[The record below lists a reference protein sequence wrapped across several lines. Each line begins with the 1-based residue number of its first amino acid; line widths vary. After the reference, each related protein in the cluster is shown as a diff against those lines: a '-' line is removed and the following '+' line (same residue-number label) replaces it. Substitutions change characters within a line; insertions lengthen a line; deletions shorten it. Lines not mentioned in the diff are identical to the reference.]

1 MTASQVVD
9 IVRQAFLTTFWCS
22 LPLLLVGFA
31 IGVIVSLIQIVT
43 SMQDPS
49 FGSIPRLGAFLLGIV
64 LFLPW
69 MLSKMI
75 AYTTQLLGDFGRYAH

>member
-1 MTASQVVD
+1 MTSSQVVD
-9 IVRQAFLTTFWCS
+9 IIRQTFMTTFWLS
-22 LPLLLVGFA
+22 IPLLLVGFA
-31 IGVIVSLIQIVT
+31 VGVIVSLIQIVT

-49 FGSIPRLGAFLLGIV
+49 FGSIPRLGAFLFGIV

-75 AYTTQLLGDFGRYAH
+75 AYTTALLGDFGRYAH